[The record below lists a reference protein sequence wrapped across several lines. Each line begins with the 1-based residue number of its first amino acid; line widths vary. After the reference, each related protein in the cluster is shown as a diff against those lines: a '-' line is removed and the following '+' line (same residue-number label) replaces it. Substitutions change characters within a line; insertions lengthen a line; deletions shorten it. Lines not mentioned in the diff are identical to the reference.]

1 MTQQL
6 MDLRNSLLDGRY
18 EDAITLL
25 NTLEASNRRTMLHQ
39 IEHNLVRFVLPL
51 IQSQIEQQITNR
63 LVAELWQAIR
73 NIQKLNRCDSQPAYY
88 INEDEW
94 APYIEEAIEDAIRP
108 AAALVCGGIY
118 SSRTL
123 SEQLDRTLVTLM
135 AQDFLRLTYTN
146 STKKLSEL
154 VDKRIK
160 QLPGGEKY

>member
-18 EDAITLL
+18 EDAITMLDC
-25 NTLEASNRRTMLHQ
+25 LEASNRRTMLHQ

-51 IQSQIEQQITNR
+51 IQSQIEQQITNH
-63 LVAELWQAIR
+63 LVADLWQSLR
-73 NIQKLNRCDSQPAYY
+73 NIQKLNRGDSQPTHY

-108 AAALVCGGIY
+108 AAVLVCGGIY
-118 SSRTL
+118 SPSSL

-146 STKKLSEL
+146 STKNLSEL

>member
-25 NTLEASNRRTMLHQ
+25 DCLEASNRRTMLHQ

-51 IQSQIEQQITNR
+51 IQNQIEQQVTNT
-63 LVAELWQAIR
+63 LIADLWQSIR
-73 NIQKLNRCDSQPAYY
+73 NIQKLNRGDSQPAHY
-88 INEDEW
+88 ISEDEW

-118 SSRTL
+118 SPSTL

>member
-73 NIQKLNRCDSQPAYY
+73 NIQKLNRGDSQPTYY

-118 SSRTL
+118 SPTAL

-135 AQDFLRLTYTN
+135 AQDFLRLTYN
-146 STKKLSEL
+146 SSTKKLSEL

>member
-25 NTLEASNRRTMLHQ
+25 DALEASNRRTMLHQ

-51 IQSQIEQQITNR
+51 IQNQIEQQVTNP
-63 LVAELWQAIR
+63 LVADLWQAIR
-73 NIQKLNRCDSQPAYY
+73 NIQKLNRGDSQPTYY

-108 AAALVCGGIY
+108 AAALICGGIY
-118 SSRTL
+118 SNSAL